1 MKLLKLTPETL
12 IDTLIEIRFTTEVP
26 HEAIFGLIYSSL
38 RDKYKK
44 VSNALPIPRE
54 ILNQNQ
60 NLKYTVTQ
68 KMFND
73 KLSLGVGSSII
84 TFSCSSEYITW
95 KEFFPSIKD
104 DLDKIDKLKL
114 LSSIERIGLRYISF
128 FEGHKSFI
136 EKTNININQNIEG
149 YENENMNFSTY
160 LKGKNNFDCNLAISS
175 DIGIIKNSEEKNGGL
190 LDIDISYQK
199 PFEYNLDTLLDL
211 IEKAHDEEKSI
222 FLKTVKKDF
231 LKEEYNAKFEE

>member
-12 IDTLIEIRFTTEVP
+12 IDTLIEVRFTTEVP

-38 RDKYKK
+38 RDKYSK
-44 VSNALPIPRE
+44 VSNSLPIPRE
-54 ILNQNQ
+54 ILNQDQ
-60 NLKYTVTQ
+60 SFKYTVTQ

-73 KLSLGVGSSII
+73 TLSLGVGASVI

-104 DLDKIDKLKL
+104 DLEKIDKLNL

-128 FEGHKSFI
+128 FEGHKSFM
-136 EKTNININQNIEG
+136 EKTNINVNQKIDE
-149 YENENMNFSTY
+149 YENEEMTLSTY
-160 LKGKNNFDCNLAISS
+160 LKGKNNFDCNLT
-175 DIGIIKNSEEKNGGL
+175 IGSNIEIIKNSEEKTGGL

-199 PFEYNLDTLLDL
+199 TFQYNLENLLDL

-222 FLKTVKKDF
+222 FLKTVKRNF
-231 LKEEYNAKFEE
+231 LEEEYDAKFEE